1 MQTNPPKLLIVE
13 DEPDLALGLRDN
25 FEFEGY
31 AVSTAA
37 DGEAAIELALAGRP
51 DLILLDVMLPKR
63 SGLDVCQTLRRN
75 GFTSPI
81 LMLTARSEE
90 SDVIQGLEAGA
101 DDYVTKPF
109 SIRELT
115 ARVKAHLRR
124 TAAMNAGVDRFQ
136 LGDIALDFRN
146 YTAERHGEPLPLSH
160 RELEILRYFIQHRGE
175 TVTREQLLEHVW
187 GITHYPITR
196 TVDNHIAKL
205 RQKVEVDPADPK
217 WIVTVHRSGYKFL
230 G

>member
-1 MQTNPPKLLIVE
+1 MQTNPPRLLIVE

-31 AVSTAA
+31 VVTNAV
-37 DGEAAIELALAGRP
+37 DGDQALEFALATHP
-51 DLILLDVMLPKR
+51 DLILLDVMLPRR
-63 SGLDVCQTLRRN
+63 SGLDVCRILRQR
-75 GFTSPI
+75 GLTVPI

-90 SDVIQGLEAGA
+90 PDIIQGLEAGA

-124 TAAMNAGVDRFQ
+124 AAAMHAGVDVFR

-146 YTAERHGEPLPLSH
+146 YTAERNGEPLALSH

-187 GITHYPITR
+187 GITHYPMTR

-205 RQKVEVDPADPK
+205 RQKIEADPAEPK

>member
-124 TAAMNAGVDRFQ
+124 TAAMNAGA
-136 LGDIALDFRN
+136 GNSALL
-146 YTAERHGEPLPLSH
+146 H
-160 RELEILRYFIQHRGE
+160 
-175 TVTREQLLEHVW
+175 
-187 GITHYPITR
+187 
-196 TVDNHIAKL
+196 
-205 RQKVEVDPADPK
+205 PAS
-217 WIVTVHRSGYKFL
+217 R
-230 G
+230 

>member
-1 MQTNPPKLLIVE
+1 MNPKLLIVE

-31 AVSTAA
+31 DVTSAA
-37 DGEAAIELALAGRP
+37 DGDQAVEQALAERP

-63 SGLDVCQTLRRN
+63 SGLDVCKILRGR
-75 GFTSPI
+75 GLTIPI

-90 SDVIQGLEAGA
+90 PDIIQGLEAGA

-109 SIRELT
+109 SIRELS

-124 TAAMNAGVDRFQ
+124 AAAMNAGVDVFR

-146 YTAERHGEPLPLSH
+146 YTAERHGEPLLLSH
-160 RELEILRYFIQHRGE
+160 RELEILRYFVQHRGE

-205 RQKVEVDPADPK
+205 RQKIEADPAEPK

>member
-1 MQTNPPKLLIVE
+1 MSQHQPKLLIVE
-13 DEPDLALGLRDN
+13 DEPALALGLRDC
-25 FEFEGY
+25 FEMEGF
-31 AVSTAA
+31 AVVTAA
-37 DGEAAIELALAGRP
+37 DGEEAIVLATGEEP

-63 SGLDVCQTLRRN
+63 DGWSVCEILRERGLTI
-75 GFTSPI
+75 PI
-81 LMLTARSEE
+81 VMLTARSQE
-90 SDVIQGLEAGA
+90 SDIIAGLERGA

-109 SIRELT
+109 SIRELV

-124 TAAMNAGVDRFQ
+124 AANLNTMATHYT
-136 LGDIALDFRN
+136 LGDIELDFRAYQAMRN
-146 YTAERHGEPLPLSH
+146 GEPVLLSH
-160 RELEILRYFIQHRGE
+160 REFEILRFFLKHKGE

-187 GITHYPITR
+187 GILDYPMTR

-205 RQKVEVDPADPK
+205 RQKIEADAADPK